1 MPKPDTATAKQS
13 GGVAGAVPG
22 GAGGGVVVTH
32 RFDWREYI
40 VYFGLVLV
48 FAFFAITVGSD
59 GFLNGDNLLNVVR
72 QTTVVSVMAVGL
84 AFTLSAGEIDLSIG
98 SIVALAAL
106 VTAVLLRDVNMPV
119 AVLGGLAVGLVAGL
133 VNGLA
138 TVKLK
143 VPSFLVTLG
152 TMSLLSGLAR
162 RITNLQAVPVQNE
175 VYNFVFGSGSIGPV
189 PILLVWTLVTLA
201 VGHAV
206 YNNTVFGR
214 HIQATGG
221 NRAAAGAVGIKTDR
235 LRVASLV
242 ISAMTAA
249 LAGMLYTGRLNG
261 ARYTLGDA
269 DLLTVIAAVVIGG
282 TSLLGGKGSVVG
294 AVMGSLLMGIV
305 NNGLVLM
312 GLDVSQQM
320 MVRGVLIVAAV
331 ALSLRERSR

>member
-1 MPKPDTATAKQS
+1 MPETDPAAAKP
-13 GGVAGAVPG
+13 GGAVAAAVPG
-22 GAGGGVVVTH
+22 NAAGLAVIR
-32 RFDWREYI
+32 RFDWRDYI

-48 FAFFAITVGSD
+48 FVFFAVTVGTD
-59 GFLNGDNLLNVVR
+59 GFLNSANLLNVVR

-84 AFTLSAGEIDLSIG
+84 AYTLSAGEIDLSIG
-98 SIVALAAL
+98 SVVALAAL
-106 VTAVLLRDVNMPV
+106 VTAVLLRDVNMAV
-119 AVLGGLAVGLVAGL
+119 AVAGGLGVGLAVGL

-152 TMSLLSGLAR
+152 TMSLVSGMAR
-162 RITNLQAVPVQNE
+162 QITDLQAVPVQNE
-175 VYNFVFGSGSIGPV
+175 VYNFVFGGGSIGPV
-189 PILLVWTLVTLA
+189 PILLVWTVVALV
-201 VGHAV
+201 VGHLI

-221 NRAAAGAVGIKTDR
+221 NRNAAGAVGINTDR
-235 LRVASLV
+235 LRVAALV

-249 LAGMLYTGRLNG
+249 LAGMLYAGRLNG
-261 ARYTLGDA
+261 ARYTLGEA

-282 TSLLGGKGSVVG
+282 TSLMGGKGSVVG

-320 MVRGVLIVAAV
+320 MVRGVIIVAAV
-331 ALSLRERSR
+331 ALSLRETSR